1 MPQEILYLD
10 DARIG
15 RFRPQARRLHQRFLE
30 FVADAPSSRN
40 VLGLLV
46 HGTEGL
52 SSVNVQHKRGLKAW
66 RGVNHFRESIAVEF
80 VNVAARDVYLAG
92 RSRSLMN
99 LGARMLSLSCRRI
112 LSVDLNWP
120 VYQHELSEIAKQ
132 VDCELT
138 VARIQD
144 HLILERWDVD
154 DLTDFLC
161 RSYER
166 GRCDGLFLP
175 AVDSL
180 GIRLPITEIVTRL
193 RAKHEVRFVLV
204 DAAQALGHTDL
215 SEIAGLADFMVA
227 GTHKW
232 VRSYIP
238 LGVGVAANPASQQWI
253 ANFMNSAIGTN
264 GAGDSLSHMLHSID
278 QCRDTRFPETVNLA
292 GLFSGFGAWT
302 ATPSPRAVLDIRIA
316 NADRIASIAMYNGWE
331 PLRPHKT
338 MHSGSLLLQIS
349 SREARVRSAD
359 EIRNQFEDSGIV
371 ISAYQNG
378 VVRLAMPEVLMPVEH
393 VVRIQDALF
402 HTGNLL
408 RTAC

>member
-40 VLGLLV
+40 VMDLLV

-52 SSVNVQHKRGLKAW
+52 SSVNFQHKRGLKAW
-66 RGVNHFRESIAVEF
+66 RGVNHFRESIATEF
-80 VNVAARDVYLAG
+80 ANIAACDVYLAG

-99 LGARMLSLSCRRI
+99 LGARMLSRSCRRT

-154 DLTDFLC
+154 DLTEFLC
-161 RSYER
+161 RSYEH

-175 AVDSL
+175 AVDST
-180 GIRLPITEIVTRL
+180 GIRLPIAEIVTRL

-215 SEIAGLADFMVA
+215 SEIAGLADFIVA

-238 LGVGVAANPASQQWI
+238 LGVGVAANPSSQQWI

-278 QCRDTRFPETVNLA
+278 QGRDTRFPETVNLA
-292 GLFSGFGAWT
+292 GLFAGFGAWA
-302 ATPSPRAVLDIRIA
+302 ATPSPQAVMHNRIA
-316 NADRIASIAMYNGWE
+316 NADRIASIALYNGWE

-338 MHSGSLLLQIS
+338 MRSGSLLLQS
-349 SREARVRSAD
+349 SCCDARTRSAD
-359 EIRNQFEDSGIV
+359 EIRNQFEDCGIV
-371 ISAYQNG
+371 VSAYPNG
-378 VVRLAMPEVLMPVEH
+378 IVRMAMPEVLMPVEQII
-393 VVRIQDALF
+393 RIQDALY

>member
-40 VLGLLV
+40 VLDLLV

-66 RGVNHFRESIAVEF
+66 RGVNHFRESIATEF
-80 VNVAARDVYLAG
+80 ANVAAGDVYLAG

-99 LGARMLSLSCRRI
+99 LGARMLSRSCSRI

-120 VYQHELSEIAKQ
+120 VYQHELSEITKQ

-144 HLILERWDVD
+144 HLILERWDVE

-161 RSYER
+161 RSYEH

-175 AVDSL
+175 AVDSM
-180 GIRLPITEIVTRL
+180 GIRLPIAEIVTRL

-215 SEIAGLADFMVA
+215 SEIVGLADFIVA

-238 LGVGVAANPASQQWI
+238 LGVGVATNPSSQQWI

-292 GLFSGFGAWT
+292 GLFAGFGAWT

-331 PLRPHKT
+331 PVRPHKT
-338 MHSGSLLLQIS
+338 MRSGSLLLQTS
-349 SREARVRSAD
+349 LREARIRSVD
-359 EIRNQFEDSGIV
+359 EIRNQFEDCGIV
-371 ISAYQNG
+371 ISAYPNG
-378 VVRLAMPEVLMPVEH
+378 IVRMAMPEVLLPVEQIM
-393 VVRIQDALF
+393 RIQDALY

>member
-1 MPQEILYLD
+1 MD
-10 DARIG
+10 
-15 RFRPQARRLHQRFLE
+15 
-30 FVADAPSSRN
+30 
-40 VLGLLV
+40 LLV

-52 SSVNVQHKRGLKAW
+52 LSVNVQHKRGLKAW
-66 RGVNHFRESIAVEF
+66 RGVNHFRESIAKEF
-80 VNVAARDVYLAG
+80 ANVAARDVYLAG

-99 LGARMLSLSCRRI
+99 LGARMLSRSCRRI

-144 HLILERWDVD
+144 HLILERWDAD
-154 DLTDFLC
+154 DLTEFLC

-175 AVDSL
+175 AVDSM
-180 GIRLPITEIVTRL
+180 GIRLPIEEIVTRVK
-193 RAKHEVRFVLV
+193 AKHDVRFVLV

-215 SEIAGLADFMVA
+215 SEIAGCVDFIVA

-278 QCRDTRFPETVNLA
+278 QGRDTRFPETVNLA
-292 GLFSGFGAWT
+292 GLFAGFGAWT

-316 NADRIASIAMYNGWE
+316 NADRIASIAMYNGWK

-338 MHSGSLLLQIS
+338 MHSGSLLLQTS

-359 EIRNQFEDSGIV
+359 EIRNQFEDCGIV
-371 ISAYQNG
+371 ISAYPNG
-378 VVRLAMPEVLMPVEH
+378 IVRMAMPEVLLPVEQIM
-393 VVRIQDALF
+393 RIQDALY